1 MIPPHTEAAALRA
14 MLGIGPPVLLDIK
27 PPSMLTAGERRR
39 FAERL
44 AEITRQKDESA
55 AVSSW
60 RHRFWQIGRQTL

>member
-27 PPSMLTAGERRR
+27 PPDLLTADERRL

-44 AEITRQKDESA
+44 AEVTRQKDDLA
-55 AVSSW
+55 AEFW
-60 RHRFWQIGRQTL
+60 RDRWPRIGRQTQ